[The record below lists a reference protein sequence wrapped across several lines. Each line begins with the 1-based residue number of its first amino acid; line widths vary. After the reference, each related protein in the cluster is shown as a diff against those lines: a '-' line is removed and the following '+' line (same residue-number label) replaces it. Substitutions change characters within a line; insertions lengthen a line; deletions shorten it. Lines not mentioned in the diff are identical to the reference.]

1 MDTALTAAAEAAA
14 VLAARTGVE
23 RHDIA
28 LILGSGWGGA
38 ADLIGE
44 EVASVEAG
52 EIPGYDAHAVA
63 GHSSLI
69 RSLRTPDGRAVLVLG
84 ARQHYYQVRDATKV
98 AHGVRMAAAAGCTT
112 LVVTNGCGS
121 TRPEVGPGS
130 VVLIR
135 DHINFTGA
143 TPLEGATFVDLTNT
157 YTPRL
162 RELALRVDPTLVEGV
177 YIQFTGPQYETPA
190 EVRMATSWG
199 ADLVGMSTALE
210 SIAARER
217 GMEILGLSLVTNL
230 GAGIGGETLHHGEV
244 LDVGRESGPRI
255 SRLLADIVAELA

>member
-1 MDTALTAAAEAAA
+1 MDTALNDAAEAAA
-14 VLAARTGVE
+14 VLASRTGVAH
-23 RHDIA
+23 HDIA

-44 EVASVEAG
+44 EVASVEAS

-63 GHSSLI
+63 GHSSLM

-84 ARQHYYQVRDATKV
+84 ARQHYYQVLDAGKV

-121 TRPEVGPGS
+121 SRPGVGPGS
-130 VVLIR
+130 VVLIS
-135 DHINFTGA
+135 DHINYTGV
-143 TPLEGATFVDLTNT
+143 TPLKGATFVDLTNA
-157 YTPRL
+157 YSPRL
-162 RELALRVDPTLVEGV
+162 RALAHGVDPSLVEGV

-190 EVRMATSWG
+190 EVRMATGWG
-199 ADLVGMSTALE
+199 ADLIGMSTALE
-210 SIAARER
+210 VIAARER
-217 GMEILGLSLVTNL
+217 GMEVLGLSLVTNL
-230 GAGIGGETLHHGEV
+230 GAGIGGEALHHGEV

-255 SRLLADIVAELA
+255 SRLLADIVAAMA

>member
-1 MDTALTAAAEAAA
+1 MANAHDAAAEAAS
-14 VLAARTGVE
+14 VLASLTGVE

-28 LILGSGWGGA
+28 LVLGSGWGGA

-44 EVASVEAG
+44 EVAAVEASQ
-52 EIPGYDAHAVA
+52 IPGYDAHAVA
-63 GHSSLI
+63 GHSSLM

-84 ARQHYYQVRDATKV
+84 ARQHYYQVRDAGKV
-98 AHGVRMAAAAGCTT
+98 AHGVRMAAAAGCKT

-130 VVLIR
+130 VVIIK

-143 TPLEGATFVDLTNT
+143 TPLEGATFVDLTNV

-162 RELALRVDPTLVEGV
+162 RDLAREIDPSLPDGV

-190 EVRMATSWG
+190 EVRMSAIWG

-210 SIAARER
+210 AIAAREA
-217 GMEILGLSLVTNL
+217 GMDILGLSLVTNL
-230 GAGIGGETLHHGEV
+230 AAGIGGEELHHGEV

-255 SRLLADIVAELA
+255 SKLLADIVTRLA